1 MHKNIEVVFC
11 ASPLCLNAL
20 TPLAELCS
28 DPKVPCW
35 GCCLL
40 QHFPAVYS
48 MLLNAKVTRDGEGQQ
63 NQATAWLGDAK
74 DPNHPAWLRGPGP
87 PSFGDFWGSPSG
99 IEDMSFFWG
108 DTHAQHVDI
117 NALKEALREDMRI
130 RSKRLKREWFK
141 FQVHLESI
149 EGFLW

>member
-1 MHKNIEVVFC
+1 MCIRDRCIDSVSRTLLRSK
-11 ASPLCLNAL
+11 SSLLRL
-20 TPLAELCS
+20 LLAAA
-28 DPKVPCW
+28 VPCMV
-35 GCCLL
+35 
-40 QHFPAVYS
+40 FNK
-48 MLLNAKVTRDGEGQQ
+48 LLNAKVTRDGEGQQ

-117 NALKEALREDMRI
+117 NALREALRQNLRI

>member
-1 MHKNIEVVFC
+1 MVF
-11 ASPLCLNAL
+11 N
-20 TPLAELCS
+20 
-28 DPKVPCW
+28 K
-35 GCCLL
+35 
-40 QHFPAVYS
+40 
-48 MLLNAKVTRDGEGQQ
+48 LLNAKETRDGEGQQ

-117 NALKEALREDMRI
+117 NALREALREDMRK
-130 RSKRLKREWFK
+130 RSKRLKQEWFK
-141 FQVHLESI
+141 FQVHLEGLCTTVLQGQAVELHDEARNGTCGDAPFSVDT
-149 EGFLW
+149 E